1 MLRSVG
7 VTAPRVLAG
16 LALLVCWPAWA
27 SIWPDQL
34 GGCLKQASRPLA
46 PADRGLWDEY
56 GLQQAEQAEYV
67 GCASPFQAEA
77 YRLKDATGALAAF
90 EWRRP
95 AEGHPS
101 KLAPLAVET
110 GDGVLLVYNNYLLR
124 FTAWKP
130 GADAL
135 RPFFETLRD
144 VNQAPLPE
152 LKDYLPSGNLV
163 PNSERYVLGP
173 AGLDKFEPRIP
184 PSVAAFHLSAEAA
197 LARYRTKSDPLQLAI
212 FSYPTPQIARQ
223 RLAEFEKLPGAMAK
237 RSGPLVAVVVSPSD
251 PDAAERL
258 LSEVRYQ
265 ANITFNERVP
275 NARDNVGNL
284 ILAVF
289 NLIGLLLGACLVIG
303 LTFGFMRR
311 WIHWGRAEEPMIL
324 LHLQDR
330 R

>member
-56 GLQQAEQAEYV
+56 GLQQAEQAEYA

-95 AEGHPS
+95 SEGHPS
-101 KLAPLAVET
+101 KLAPLAAET

-152 LKDYLPSGNLV
+152 LKDYLPPATWFQTRSATFSG
-163 PNSERYVLGP
+163 RP
-173 AGLDKFEPRIP
+173 AWTSSSRASRPRSR
-184 PSVAAFHLSAEAA
+184 PS
-197 LARYRTKSDPLQLAI
+197 T
-212 FSYPTPQIARQ
+212 
-223 RLAEFEKLPGAMAK
+223 
-237 RSGPLVAVVVSPSD
+237 
-251 PDAAERL
+251 
-258 LSEVRYQ
+258 
-265 ANITFNERVP
+265 
-275 NARDNVGNL
+275 
-284 ILAVF
+284 
-289 NLIGLLLGACLVIG
+289 
-303 LTFGFMRR
+303 
-311 WIHWGRAEEPMIL
+311 
-324 LHLQDR
+324 
-330 R
+330 

>member
-1 MLRSVG
+1 
-7 VTAPRVLAG
+7 
-16 LALLVCWPAWA
+16 
-27 SIWPDQL
+27 
-34 GGCLKQASRPLA
+34 
-46 PADRGLWDEY
+46 
-56 GLQQAEQAEYV
+56 
-67 GCASPFQAEA
+67 
-77 YRLKDATGALAAF
+77 
-90 EWRRP
+90 
-95 AEGHPS
+95 
-101 KLAPLAVET
+101 
-110 GDGVLLVYNNYLLR
+110 
-124 FTAWKP
+124 
-130 GADAL
+130 
-135 RPFFETLRD
+135 
-144 VNQAPLPE
+144 
-152 LKDYLPSGNLV
+152 
-163 PNSERYVLGP
+163 
-173 AGLDKFEPRIP
+173 
-184 PSVAAFHLSAEAA
+184 
-197 LARYRTKSDPLQLAI
+197 
-212 FSYPTPQIARQ
+212 
-223 RLAEFEKLPGAMAK
+223 MAK